1 MADSHEQARLLDF
14 WATTDLKGTPS
25 GPLDQDLLPDFP
37 ALGEHLH
44 GLFAGNSA
52 RYSTVALLDWTTIR
66 HVHALMTADTGV
78 LDMFV
83 AVADLNTLLAAAL
96 FYDRAVVID
105 DAQYAVEVA
114 ELLGITDVLVPLAS
128 SSGPKTSWG
137 SPVLS
142 EAFNSSFQQSAADLA
157 NQRPDSTM
165 TVELNKAWKELLPDV
180 QLPSSRDVNDV
191 NWSLSAAH
199 PALFRQLFHPGIM
212 WSRDDNDLVIENDVR
227 AMTYEN
233 VAALLTGALATDAL
247 IGPNVRYL
255 GGVLRAPM
263 QRAIRARW
271 RDAWDRRG
279 GLLVETALN
288 ERWAHHIGNSRISPA
303 FPFWL
308 SAVLNGCETRADLAK
323 ELPRWRKRTK
333 QLRQRRAQI
342 ERLIMDGNLTAAEP
356 YEEAITGAVE
366 SLTEAKAAAAAASV
380 ATTVAK
386 TGLAVTG
393 IAPFVTDAAGALL
406 DSEVSKLLQPRTTW
420 LIRVTRPRLWFLAK
434 ANASASQM
442 TQPTYRLK
450 ELFELPNA
458 PQGALG
464 FLARANSLDWSV

>member
-1 MADSHEQARLLDF
+1 MANSYEQAGLLDF
-14 WATTDLKGTPS
+14 WAKTDLKGTPS
-25 GPLDQDLLPDFP
+25 GPLGQDLLPEFP
-37 ALGEHLH
+37 ALGEHLR

-52 RYSTVALLDWTTIR
+52 PYSTVALLDWTTIR
-66 HVHALMTADTGV
+66 HVHALMTADAGE

-105 DAQYAVEVA
+105 DAQYAAEVA
-114 ELLGITDVLVPLAS
+114 ELLGITDVLIPLAS

-142 EAFNSSFQQSAADLA
+142 EAFNSSFQVSASGLA

-165 TVELNKAWKELLPDV
+165 TVELNTAWKELLPDV
-180 QLPSSRDVNDV
+180 QLPSSRSVDEV
-191 NWSLSAAH
+191 NWSPSPGH
-199 PALFRQLFHPGIM
+199 PALFRQLFRPGIM
-212 WSRDDNDLVIENDVR
+212 WSRDDTDLVIENDVR

-255 GGVLRAPM
+255 GGVLRSPM

-271 RDAWDRRG
+271 RETWDRRG
-279 GLLVETALN
+279 GLLLETALN
-288 ERWAHHIGNSRISPA
+288 ERWAHHISDSHISPA

-323 ELPRWRKRTK
+323 EIPKWRKRTK
-333 QLRQRRAQI
+333 QLRQRRAEI
-342 ERLIMDGNLTAAEP
+342 ERLIMDGNLTAAQP
-356 YEEAITGAVE
+356 YEQAITGAVE
-366 SLTEAKAAAAAASV
+366 SLTEAKVVAAAASV

-386 TGLAVTG
+386 SGLAVTG

-434 ANASASQM
+434 ANASASQL

-450 ELFELPNA
+450 ELFELPDA
-458 PQGALG
+458 PHGALG